1 MVNVE
6 MSVRIARDQAF
17 ACTEGEGYA
26 ARSAWAPAFAI
37 MAEFV
42 RSVICAAALRF
53 VFMVK
58 GKATASNAGVCLF
71 ARMASE
77 EGQNA
82 KDAHQT
88 SI

>member
-1 MVNVE
+1 
-6 MSVRIARDQAF
+6 MSVRIARDQAC
-17 ACTEGEGYA
+17 ASTESEGYA
-26 ARSAWAPAFAI
+26 ACSAWAPAFAI

-42 RSVICAAALRF
+42 RSVICVAALRF
-53 VFMVK
+53 VFIVK
-58 GKATASNAGVCLF
+58 GKATASNAGVFLC

>member
-1 MVNVE
+1 MANVE

-17 ACTEGEGYA
+17 ASTESEGYA
-26 ARSAWAPAFAI
+26 ARSAQAPAFAI

-42 RSVICAAALRF
+42 RSAIFAAALRF
-53 VFMVK
+53 VCTIK
-58 GKATASNAGVCLF
+58 GKATAGNAGVLPF
-71 ARMASE
+71 AHMASE

-82 KDAHQT
+82 NDAHQT